1 MDEKSVKKSKSRKE
15 QRHDQRVKEDEIR
28 KGEQKSQPS
37 GMRKDRKVS
46 RELNAELKHSNV
58 LDDRAKRLSEL
69 KYLMEIA
76 DDDEEIKQ
84 LKSEIREL
92 IRKPL
97 DHKVVVEDS
106 DDDLEIISNVPASAL
121 LSSAPPATATTKKES
136 PTVTEVWGDEAASE
150 CEVDIENVFQ
160 EDNVS
165 DRQSR
170 YGYDMEENPLDPDSD
185 SEKSCFS
192 ETIPLPPTR
201 ISPRRALP
209 PPRVP
214 PPHVFAQ
221 PVTASDAHDDS
232 DNPLEDLYA
241 LSKQKKPVQKKRKR

>member
-37 GMRKDRKVS
+37 GLRKDRKVS

-121 LSSAPPATATTKKES
+121 LSSAPPATATTKKET

-165 DRQSR
+165 DRQSQ

-201 ISPRRALP
+201 NSPRRALP

-241 LSKQKKPVQKKRKR
+241 LSKKKKAVQKKRKR

>member
-28 KGEQKSQPS
+28 RGEQKSQPS

-106 DDDLEIISNVPASAL
+106 DYDLEIISNVLASAL

-165 DRQSR
+165 DRQSQ

-185 SEKSCFS
+185 SENSCFS

-241 LSKQKKPVQKKRKR
+241 LSKKKKPVQKKRKR

>member
-37 GMRKDRKVS
+37 GLRKDRKVS

-165 DRQSR
+165 DRQSQ

-232 DNPLEDLYA
+232 DGPLEDLYA
-241 LSKQKKPVQKKRKR
+241 LSKKKKTVQKKRKR

>member
-37 GMRKDRKVS
+37 GLRKDRKVS

-106 DDDLEIISNVPASAL
+106 DDDL
-121 LSSAPPATATTKKES
+121 
-136 PTVTEVWGDEAASE
+136 
-150 CEVDIENVFQ
+150 F
-160 EDNVS
+160 
-165 DRQSR
+165 
-170 YGYDMEENPLDPDSD
+170 
-185 SEKSCFS
+185 
-192 ETIPLPPTR
+192 
-201 ISPRRALP
+201 
-209 PPRVP
+209 
-214 PPHVFAQ
+214 
-221 PVTASDAHDDS
+221 
-232 DNPLEDLYA
+232 DL
-241 LSKQKKPVQKKRKR
+241 